1 MTLLEGLD
9 VFAWVLFVVG
19 AIWVPIKYHRAEYGP
34 FQQKA
39 LLVLG
44 ILPGAIILIILGVY
58 RDTHGG
64 IGTSAMSSYQPAE
77 QAITQVKQPS
87 LECGVIQSV
96 INKSKYIE
104 LMIQFESSNH
114 LRRFEYLNQGQYFEA
129 NHRIC
134 IRQDQ
139 EITENDK
146 AYLRKVD

>member
-58 RDTHGG
+58 RDTH
-64 IGTSAMSSYQPAE
+64 ME
-77 QAITQVKQPS
+77 
-87 LECGVIQSV
+87 ESV
-96 INKSKYIE
+96 
-104 LMIQFESSNH
+104 H
-114 LRRFEYLNQGQYFEA
+114 LLC
-129 NHRIC
+129 HRISPLS
-134 IRQDQ
+134 
-139 EITENDK
+139 K
-146 AYLRKVD
+146 L